1 MTTAEELRQA
11 KAELGQP
18 AMAHVPTLGAVSVT
32 GPGRSK
38 EQEAEPA
45 QEKAAPGP
53 VLADNPAHPDHST
66 YQQIHSWV
74 RGTGNWNVEESKN
87 VTASLYK
94 QQTEDPLLQRVDKV
108 TAGWAKTGRR
118 TSLRSM
124 RPLGT
129 KDPFSMPMST
139 GARPRRSR
147 PSRTC
152 SRRRSL
158 SRTRRDSRRW
168 KRHSSRLHGKTRRDQ
183 AGRCKRFCLRW
194 PQYSIAVSALLAK

>member
-1 MTTAEELRQA
+1 MHY
-11 KAELGQP
+11 P
-18 AMAHVPTLGAVSVT
+18 GASLT
-32 GPGRSK
+32 
-38 EQEAEPA
+38 PA
-45 QEKAAPGP
+45 QSDVRSDFRP
-53 VLADNPAHPDHST
+53 VVGHSRRP
-66 YQQIHSWV
+66 H
-74 RGTGNWNVEESKN
+74 RAGTSKRAR
-87 VTASLYK
+87 TSPPRSTSSK
-94 QQTEDPLLQRVDKV
+94 PKTRCCSGS
-108 TAGWAKTGRR
+108 TRSRAGWAKTGRR